1 MMKNNLTKK
10 LSLLALV
17 LLSACNAKTDKNKQN
32 RMDNIKAPDAEQIP
46 HELKMHGE
54 TRIDNYYWMRLSD
67 EQKEAEVKDE
77 QTKKV
82 YAYLEAENAYTK
94 VALKGTE
101 VFQESLYKEIIA
113 RIKQDDASV
122 PYFKNGYWYNT
133 RYEEGKEYPIY
144 CRRKGSLEAKEEV
157 MLNANELA
165 KGLAYFDLGSMS
177 VSPDNKI
184 LAYATDTLSR
194 RVYTVYFKNLETGEL
209 YKDVIK
215 GTTGSLAWANDNKTL
230 FYCKSN
236 ELTLLSEKI
245 YRHKLGTGQEADVMV
260 YHEKDPTY
268 YIGVYRSKS
277 DKYIIIYNNST
288 LSSDYWMLET
298 DKPEGQFRQF
308 APREASHEYDIT
320 HFENKF
326 YVRTNWNAQNFRLM
340 EVEEGKTADKK
351 AWKEVIAHRSEVY
364 LEDIDVFNKYLVLA
378 ERSKGL
384 MNFRVRNQK
393 DGSEH
398 YVAFEEEA
406 YTASI
411 GVNTDM
417 ASELLRF
424 EYSSLTTPN
433 TTYDYNMSTKERS
446 LKKRQEVVGGHNPDN
461 YETKRLYATARD
473 GKKIPISIVYKKG
486 FHKDGKAPLLL
497 YAYGAYGITVDPYFS
512 STRLSLLDR
521 GFAFAIAHI
530 RGGQFLGRPWYDDG
544 KMQNKLNSFYD
555 FVDCAK
561 FLLQE
566 KYSSTDGL
574 FAMGGSAGGLLMGG
588 VVNFAPELFKGVVA
602 QVPFVD
608 VITTMSDPTIP
619 LTTNEYD
626 EWGNPENKKD
636 YEYMKRYSPY
646 DNVTAKAYPNMLV
659 TTGLFDSQ
667 VQYWEPA
674 KWVAKLRDLK
684 TDKNLLLLHTN
695 MDAGHGGASGRF
707 QRYKE
712 VALEY
717 AFMFDL
723 MGIGK

>member
-1 MMKNNLTKK
+1 M
-10 LSLLALV
+10 LLA
-17 LLSACNAKTDKNKQN
+17 CNSNKNTHK
-32 RMDNIKAPDAEQIP
+32 MDVKAPIAEKIP
-46 HELKMHGE
+46 HELKIHGE

-67 EQKEAEVKDE
+67 EQKSAEKKDA
-77 QTKKV
+77 QTQKV
-82 YAYLEAENAYTK
+82 YDYLNAENDYCKAQMK
-94 VALKGTE
+94 HTE
-101 VFQESLYKEIIA
+101 AFQESLYKEMIG

-122 PYFKNGYWYNT
+122 PYFKNGYWYYT
-133 RYEEGKEYPIY
+133 RYAEGQEYAIY
-144 CRRKGSLEAKEEV
+144 CRKKGSLDNKEEI
-157 MLNANELA
+157 MLDGNQLA
-165 KGLAYFDLGSMS
+165 KGLAYFDLGAMA

-194 RVYTVYFKNLETGEL
+194 RVYSVYFKNLETGDL

-215 GTTGSLAWANDNKTL
+215 GTSGSMAWANDNKTL

-236 ELTLLSEKI
+236 EKTLLSEKI
-245 YRHKLGTGQEADVMV
+245 YRHKLGTEQKADVMV
-260 YHEKDPTY
+260 YHEKDPSY

-277 DKYIIIYNNST
+277 DKFIIIYNSST
-288 LSSDYWMLET
+288 LSSDYHLLET
-298 DKPEGQFRQF
+298 DKPEGSFRQF
-308 APREASHEYDIT
+308 AKREATHEYDIT

-340 EVEEGKTADKK
+340 EVPEDKTSDKN
-351 AWKEVIAHRSEVY
+351 AWKEVIAHRSDVY
-364 LEDIDVFNKYLVLA
+364 IESADVFKKYLVVE

-384 MNFRVRNQK
+384 VNLRIRNQG
-393 DGSEH
+393 DGKEH
-398 YVAFEEEA
+398 YVEFKEEA
-406 YTASI
+406 YTVGM

-417 ASELLRF
+417 NSELLRF
-424 EYSSLTTPN
+424 DYSSLTTPN
-433 TTYDYNMSTKERS
+433 STYDYNMASKERT
-446 LKKRQEVVGGHNPDN
+446 LKKRQEVVGGHNPDD

-486 FHKDGKAPLLL
+486 FNKNGKAPLLL
-497 YAYGAYGITVDPYFS
+497 YAYGAYGVTIDPYFS
-512 STRLSLLDR
+512 PTRLSLLDR

-530 RGGQFLGRPWYDDG
+530 RGGQFLGRAWYEDG

-555 FVDCAK
+555 FIDCAK
-561 FLLQE
+561 FLLEE
-566 KYSSTDGL
+566 KYSNKDAL

-588 VVNFAPELFKGVVA
+588 VANMAPELFKGIVA

-608 VITTMSDPTIP
+608 VLTTMSDPSIP

-626 EWGNPENKKD
+626 EWGNPENKEA

-646 DNVTAKAYPNMLV
+646 DKVEKKAYTNMLV

-674 KWVAKLRDLK
+674 KWVAKLRDYK
-684 TDKNLLLLHTN
+684 TDNNLLLFKTN
-695 MDAGHGGASGRF
+695 MDAGHGGSSGRF

-723 MGIGK
+723 VGVKE

>member
-1 MMKNNLTKK
+1 MESNNINLI
-10 LSLLALV
+10 LGISIFLLLA
-17 LLSACNAKTDKNKQN
+17 CNSNKNTHK
-32 RMDNIKAPDAEQIP
+32 MDVKAPIAEKIP
-46 HELKMHGE
+46 HELKIHGE

-67 EQKEAEVKDE
+67 EQKSAEKKDA
-77 QTKKV
+77 QTQKV
-82 YAYLEAENAYTK
+82 YDYLNAENDYCKAQMK
-94 VALKGTE
+94 HTE
-101 VFQESLYKEIIA
+101 AFQESLYKEMIG
-113 RIKQDDASV
+113 RVKQDDASV
-122 PYFKNGYWYNT
+122 PYFKNGYWYYT
-133 RYEEGKEYPIY
+133 RYAEGQEYAIY
-144 CRRKGSLEAKEEV
+144 CRKKGSLDNKEEI
-157 MLNANELA
+157 MLDGNQLA
-165 KGLAYFDLGSMS
+165 KGLAYFDLGAMA

-194 RVYTVYFKNLETGEL
+194 RVYSVYFKNLETGDL

-215 GTTGSLAWANDNKTL
+215 GTSGSMAWANDNKTL

-236 ELTLLSEKI
+236 EKTLLSEKI
-245 YRHKLGTGQEADVMV
+245 YRHKLGTEQKADVMV
-260 YHEKDPTY
+260 YHEKDPSY

-277 DKYIIIYNNST
+277 DKFIIVYNSST
-288 LSSDYWMLET
+288 LSSDYHLLET
-298 DKPEGQFRQF
+298 DKPEGSFRQF
-308 APREASHEYDIT
+308 AKREATHEYDIT

-340 EVEEGKTADKK
+340 EVPEDKTSDKN
-351 AWKEVIAHRSEVY
+351 AWKEVIAHRSDVY
-364 LEDIDVFNKYLVLA
+364 IESADVFKKYLVVE

-384 MNFRVRNQK
+384 VNLRIRNQG
-393 DGSEH
+393 DGKEH
-398 YVAFEEEA
+398 YVEFKEEA
-406 YTASI
+406 YTVGM

-417 ASELLRF
+417 NSELLRF
-424 EYSSLTTPN
+424 DYSSLTTPN
-433 TTYDYNMSTKERS
+433 STYDYNMASKERT
-446 LKKRQEVVGGHNPDN
+446 LKKRQEVVGGHNPDD

-486 FHKDGKAPLLL
+486 FNKNGKAPLLL
-497 YAYGAYGITVDPYFS
+497 YAYGAYGVTIDPYFS

-530 RGGQFLGRPWYDDG
+530 RGGQFLGRAWYEDG

-555 FVDCAK
+555 FIDCAK
-561 FLLQE
+561 FLLEE
-566 KYSSTDGL
+566 KYSNKDAL

-588 VVNFAPELFKGVVA
+588 VANMAPELFKGIVA

-608 VITTMSDPTIP
+608 VLTTMSDPSIP

-626 EWGNPENKKD
+626 EWGNPENKEA

-646 DNVTAKAYPNMLV
+646 DKVEKKAYTNMLV

-674 KWVAKLRDLK
+674 KWVAKLRDYK
-684 TDKNLLLLHTN
+684 TDNNLLLFKTN
-695 MDAGHGGASGRF
+695 MDAGHGGSSGRF

-723 MGIGK
+723 VGVRK

>member
-1 MMKNNLTKK
+1 MKSNNINLIMG
-10 LSLLALV
+10 LSIFILM
-17 LLSACNAKTDKNKQN
+17 ACNSNKNTHK
-32 RMDNIKAPDAEQIP
+32 MDIKAPIAEKIP
-46 HELKMHGE
+46 HELKIHGE

-67 EQKEAEVKDE
+67 EQKSAEKKDA
-77 QTKKV
+77 QTQKV
-82 YAYLEAENAYTK
+82 YDYLNAENDYCNAQMK
-94 VALKGTE
+94 HTE
-101 VFQESLYKEIIA
+101 AFQESLYKEMIG

-122 PYFKNGYWYNT
+122 PYFKNGYWYYT
-133 RYEEGKEYPIY
+133 RYAEGQEYAIY
-144 CRRKGSLEAKEEV
+144 CRKKGSLDNKEEI
-157 MLNANELA
+157 MLDGNQLA
-165 KGLAYFDLGSMS
+165 KGLAYFDLGAMA

-194 RVYTVYFKNLETGEL
+194 RVYSVYFKNLETGEL

-215 GTTGSLAWANDNKTL
+215 GTSGSMAWANDNQTL

-236 ELTLLSEKI
+236 EKTLLSEKI
-245 YRHKLGTGQEADVMV
+245 NRHKLGTEQKADVMV
-260 YHEKDPTY
+260 YHEKDPSY

-277 DKYIIIYNNST
+277 DKFIIIYNSST
-288 LSSDYWMLET
+288 LSSDYQLLET
-298 DKPEGQFRQF
+298 DKPEGSFRQF
-308 APREASHEYDIT
+308 AKREATHEYDIT

-340 EVEEGKTADKK
+340 EVPEDKTSDKN
-351 AWKEVIAHRSEVY
+351 AWKEVIAHRSDVY
-364 LEDIDVFNKYLVLA
+364 IESADDFKKYLVVE

-384 MNFRVRNQK
+384 VNLRIRNQG
-393 DGSEH
+393 DGKEH
-398 YVAFEEEA
+398 YVEFKEEA
-406 YTASI
+406 YTVGM
-411 GVNTDM
+411 GVNTDLN
-417 ASELLRF
+417 SELLRF
-424 EYSSLTTPN
+424 DYSSLTTPN
-433 TTYDYNMSTKERS
+433 STYDYNMASKERT
-446 LKKRQEVVGGHNPDN
+446 LKKRQEVVGGHNPDD

-486 FHKDGKAPLLL
+486 FNKNGKAPLLL
-497 YAYGAYGITVDPYFS
+497 YAYGAYGITIDPYFS

-530 RGGQFLGRPWYDDG
+530 RGGQFLGRAWYEDG

-555 FVDCAK
+555 FIDCAK
-561 FLLQE
+561 FLLEE
-566 KYSSTDGL
+566 KYSNKDAL

-588 VVNFAPELFKGVVA
+588 VANMASELFKGIVA

-608 VITTMSDPTIP
+608 VLTTMSDPSIP

-626 EWGNPENKKD
+626 EWGNPENKEA

-646 DNVTAKAYPNMLV
+646 DKVEKKAYTNMLV

-674 KWVAKLRDLK
+674 KWVAKLRDYK
-684 TDKNLLLLHTN
+684 TDNNLLLFKTN
-695 MDAGHGGASGRF
+695 MDAGHGGSSGRF
-707 QRYKE
+707 KRYRE

-723 MGIGK
+723 VGVKK

>member
-1 MMKNNLTKK
+1 MKSNNTNLILG
-10 LSLLALV
+10 LSIFLFM
-17 LLSACNAKTDKNKQN
+17 ACNSNKNTHK
-32 RMDNIKAPDAEQIP
+32 MDVKAPIAEKIP
-46 HELKMHGE
+46 HELKIHGE

-67 EQKEAEVKDE
+67 EQKSAEKKDA
-77 QTKKV
+77 QTQKV
-82 YAYLEAENAYTK
+82 YDYLNAENDYCKAQMK
-94 VALKGTE
+94 HTE
-101 VFQESLYKEIIA
+101 AFQESLYKEMIG

-122 PYFKNGYWYNT
+122 PYFKNGYWYYT
-133 RYEEGKEYPIY
+133 RYAEGQEYAIY
-144 CRRKGSLEAKEEV
+144 CRKKGSLDNKEEI
-157 MLNANELA
+157 MLDGNQLA
-165 KGLAYFDLGSMS
+165 KGLAYFDLGAMA

-194 RVYTVYFKNLETGEL
+194 RVYSVYFKNLETGDL

-215 GTTGSLAWANDNKTL
+215 GTSGSMAWANDNKTL

-236 ELTLLSEKI
+236 EKTLLSEKI
-245 YRHKLGTGQEADVMV
+245 YRHKLGTEQKADVMV
-260 YHEKDPTY
+260 YHEKDPSY

-277 DKYIIIYNNST
+277 DKFIIVYNSST
-288 LSSDYWMLET
+288 LSSDYHLLET
-298 DKPEGQFRQF
+298 DKPEGSFRQF
-308 APREASHEYDIT
+308 AKREATHEYDIT

-340 EVEEGKTADKK
+340 EVPEDKTSDKN
-351 AWKEVIAHRSEVY
+351 AWKEVIAHRSDVY
-364 LEDIDVFNKYLVLA
+364 IESADVFKKYLVVE

-384 MNFRVRNQK
+384 VNLRIRNQG
-393 DGSEH
+393 DGKEH
-398 YVAFEEEA
+398 YVEFKEEA
-406 YTASI
+406 YTVGM
-411 GVNTDM
+411 GVNTDLN
-417 ASELLRF
+417 SELLRF
-424 EYSSLTTPN
+424 DYSSLTTPN
-433 TTYDYNMSTKERS
+433 STYDYNMANKERT
-446 LKKRQEVVGGHNPDN
+446 LKKRQDVVGGHNPDD

-486 FHKDGKAPLLL
+486 FNKNGKAPLLL
-497 YAYGAYGITVDPYFS
+497 YAYGAYGVTIDPYFS

-530 RGGQFLGRPWYDDG
+530 RGGQFLGRAWYEDG

-555 FVDCAK
+555 FIDCAK
-561 FLLQE
+561 FLLEE
-566 KYSSTDGL
+566 KYSNKDAL

-588 VVNFAPELFKGVVA
+588 VANMAPELFKGIVA

-608 VITTMSDPTIP
+608 VLTTMSDPSIP

-626 EWGNPENKKD
+626 EWGNPENKEA

-646 DNVTAKAYPNMLV
+646 DKVEKKAYTNMLV

-674 KWVAKLRDLK
+674 KWVAKLRDYK
-684 TDKNLLLLHTN
+684 TDNNLLLFKTN
-695 MDAGHGGASGRF
+695 MDAGHGGSSGRF

-723 MGIGK
+723 VGVKE

>member
-1 MMKNNLTKK
+1 
-10 LSLLALV
+10 
-17 LLSACNAKTDKNKQN
+17 
-32 RMDNIKAPDAEQIP
+32 MDVKAPIAEKIP
-46 HELKMHGE
+46 HELKIHGE

-67 EQKEAEVKDE
+67 EQKSAEKKDA
-77 QTKKV
+77 QTQKV
-82 YAYLEAENAYTK
+82 YDYLNAENDYCKAQMK
-94 VALKGTE
+94 HTE
-101 VFQESLYKEIIA
+101 AFQESLYKEMIG

-122 PYFKNGYWYNT
+122 PYFKNGYWYYT
-133 RYEEGKEYPIY
+133 RYAEGQEYAIY
-144 CRRKGSLEAKEEV
+144 CRKKGSLDNKEEI
-157 MLNANELA
+157 MLDGNQLA
-165 KGLAYFDLGSMS
+165 KGLAYFDLGAMA

-194 RVYTVYFKNLETGEL
+194 RVYSVYFKNLETGDL

-215 GTTGSLAWANDNKTL
+215 GTSGSMAWANDNKTL

-236 ELTLLSEKI
+236 EKTLLSEKI
-245 YRHKLGTGQEADVMV
+245 YRHKLGTEQKADVMV
-260 YHEKDPTY
+260 YHEKDPSY

-277 DKYIIIYNNST
+277 DKFIIVYNSST
-288 LSSDYWMLET
+288 LSSDYHLLET
-298 DKPEGQFRQF
+298 DKPEGSFRQF
-308 APREASHEYDIT
+308 AKREATHEYDIT

-340 EVEEGKTADKK
+340 EVPEDKTSDKN
-351 AWKEVIAHRSEVY
+351 AWKEVIAHRSDVY
-364 LEDIDVFNKYLVLA
+364 IESADVFKKYLVVE

-384 MNFRVRNQK
+384 VNLRIRNQG
-393 DGSEH
+393 DGKEH
-398 YVAFEEEA
+398 YVEFKEEA
-406 YTASI
+406 YTVGM

-417 ASELLRF
+417 NSELLRF
-424 EYSSLTTPN
+424 DYSSLTTPN
-433 TTYDYNMSTKERS
+433 STYDYNMASKERT
-446 LKKRQEVVGGHNPDN
+446 LKKRQEVVGGHNPDD

-486 FHKDGKAPLLL
+486 FNKNGKAPLLL
-497 YAYGAYGITVDPYFS
+497 YAYGAYGVTIDPYFS
-512 STRLSLLDR
+512 PTRLSLLDR

-530 RGGQFLGRPWYDDG
+530 RGGQFLGRAWYEDG

-555 FVDCAK
+555 FIDCAK
-561 FLLQE
+561 FLLEE
-566 KYSSTDGL
+566 KYSNKDAL

-588 VVNFAPELFKGVVA
+588 VANMAPELFKGIVA

-608 VITTMSDPTIP
+608 VLTTMSDPSIP

-626 EWGNPENKKD
+626 EWGNPENKEA

-646 DNVTAKAYPNMLV
+646 DKVEKKAYTNMLV

-674 KWVAKLRDLK
+674 KWVAKLRDYK
-684 TDKNLLLLHTN
+684 TDNNLLLFKTN
-695 MDAGHGGASGRF
+695 MDAGHGGSSGRF

-723 MGIGK
+723 VGVKE

>member
-1 MMKNNLTKK
+1 MKSNNINLILG
-10 LSLLALV
+10 LSIFMLLA
-17 LLSACNAKTDKNKQN
+17 CNSNKNTHK
-32 RMDNIKAPDAEQIP
+32 MDVKAPIAEKIP
-46 HELKMHGE
+46 HELKIHGE

-67 EQKEAEVKDE
+67 EQKSAEKKDA
-77 QTKKV
+77 QTQKV
-82 YAYLEAENAYTK
+82 YDYLNAENDYCKAQMK
-94 VALKGTE
+94 HTE
-101 VFQESLYKEIIA
+101 AFQESLYKEMIG

-122 PYFKNGYWYNT
+122 PYFKNGYWYYT
-133 RYEEGKEYPIY
+133 RYAEGQEYAIY
-144 CRRKGSLEAKEEV
+144 CRKKGSLDNKEEI
-157 MLNANELA
+157 MLDGNQLA
-165 KGLAYFDLGSMS
+165 KGLAYFDLGAMA

-194 RVYTVYFKNLETGEL
+194 RVYSVYFKNLETGDL

-215 GTTGSLAWANDNKTL
+215 GTSGSMAWANDNKTL

-236 ELTLLSEKI
+236 EKTLLSEKI
-245 YRHKLGTGQEADVMV
+245 YRHKLGTEQKGDVMV
-260 YHEKDPTY
+260 YHEKDPSY

-277 DKYIIIYNNST
+277 DKFIIIYNSST
-288 LSSDYWMLET
+288 LSSDYHLLET
-298 DKPEGQFRQF
+298 DKPEGSFRQF
-308 APREASHEYDIT
+308 AKREATHEYDIT

-340 EVEEGKTADKK
+340 EVPEDKTSDKN
-351 AWKEVIAHRSEVY
+351 AWKEVIAHRSDVY
-364 LEDIDVFNKYLVLA
+364 IESADVFKKYLVVE

-384 MNFRVRNQK
+384 VNLRIRNQG
-393 DGSEH
+393 DGKEH
-398 YVAFEEEA
+398 YVEFKEEA
-406 YTASI
+406 YTVGM
-411 GVNTDM
+411 GVNTDIN
-417 ASELLRF
+417 SELLRF
-424 EYSSLTTPN
+424 DYSSLTTPN
-433 TTYDYNMSTKERS
+433 STYDYNMASKERT
-446 LKKRQEVVGGHNPDN
+446 LKKRQEVVGGHNPDD

-486 FHKDGKAPLLL
+486 FNKNGKAPLLL
-497 YAYGAYGITVDPYFS
+497 YAYGAYGVTIDPYFS

-530 RGGQFLGRPWYDDG
+530 RGGQFLGRAWYEDG

-555 FVDCAK
+555 FIDCAK
-561 FLLQE
+561 FLLEE
-566 KYSSTDGL
+566 KYSNKDAL

-588 VVNFAPELFKGVVA
+588 VANMAPELFKGIVA

-608 VITTMSDPTIP
+608 VLTTMSDPSIP

-626 EWGNPENKKD
+626 EWGNPENKEA

-646 DNVTAKAYPNMLV
+646 DKVEKKAYTNMLV

-674 KWVAKLRDLK
+674 KWVAKLRDYK
-684 TDKNLLLLHTN
+684 TDNNLLLFKTN
-695 MDAGHGGASGRF
+695 MDAGHGGSSGRF

-723 MGIGK
+723 VGVRK

>member
-1 MMKNNLTKK
+1 MKSNNINLILG
-10 LSLLALV
+10 LSIFMLLA
-17 LLSACNAKTDKNKQN
+17 CNSNKNTHK
-32 RMDNIKAPDAEQIP
+32 MDVKAPIAEKIP
-46 HELKMHGE
+46 HELKIHGE

-67 EQKEAEVKDE
+67 EQKSAEKKDA
-77 QTKKV
+77 QTQKV
-82 YAYLEAENAYTK
+82 YDYLNAENDYCKAQMK
-94 VALKGTE
+94 HTE
-101 VFQESLYKEIIA
+101 AFQESLYKEMIG

-122 PYFKNGYWYNT
+122 PYFKNGYWYYT
-133 RYEEGKEYPIY
+133 RYAEGQEYAIY
-144 CRRKGSLEAKEEV
+144 CRKKGSLDNKEEI
-157 MLNANELA
+157 MLDGNQLA
-165 KGLAYFDLGSMS
+165 KGLAYFDLGAMA

-194 RVYTVYFKNLETGEL
+194 RVYSVYFKNLETGDL

-215 GTTGSLAWANDNKTL
+215 GTSGSMAWANDNKTL

-236 ELTLLSEKI
+236 EKTLLSEKI
-245 YRHKLGTGQEADVMV
+245 YRHKLGTEQKADVMV
-260 YHEKDPTY
+260 YHEKDPSY

-277 DKYIIIYNNST
+277 DKFIIIYNSST
-288 LSSDYWMLET
+288 LSSDYHLLET
-298 DKPEGQFRQF
+298 DKPEGSFRQF
-308 APREASHEYDIT
+308 AKREATHEYDIT

-340 EVEEGKTADKK
+340 EVPEDKTSDKN
-351 AWKEVIAHRSEVY
+351 AWKEVIAHRSDVY
-364 LEDIDVFNKYLVLA
+364 IESADVFKKYLVVE

-384 MNFRVRNQK
+384 VNLRIRNQG
-393 DGSEH
+393 DGKEH
-398 YVAFEEEA
+398 YVEFEEEA
-406 YTASI
+406 YTVGM
-411 GVNTDM
+411 GVNTDIN
-417 ASELLRF
+417 SELLRF
-424 EYSSLTTPN
+424 DYSSLTTPN
-433 TTYDYNMSTKERS
+433 STYDYNMASKERT
-446 LKKRQEVVGGHNPDN
+446 LKKRQEVVGGHNPDD

-486 FHKDGKAPLLL
+486 FNKNGKAPLLL
-497 YAYGAYGITVDPYFS
+497 YAYGAYGVTIDPYFS

-530 RGGQFLGRPWYDDG
+530 RGGQFLGRAWYEDG

-555 FVDCAK
+555 FIDCAK
-561 FLLQE
+561 FLLEE
-566 KYSSTDGL
+566 KYSNKDAL

-588 VVNFAPELFKGVVA
+588 VANMAPELFKGIVA

-608 VITTMSDPTIP
+608 VLTTMSDPSIP

-626 EWGNPENKKD
+626 EWGNPENKEA

-646 DNVTAKAYPNMLV
+646 DKVEKKAYTNMLV

-674 KWVAKLRDLK
+674 KWVAKLRDYK
-684 TDKNLLLLHTN
+684 TDNNLLLFKTN
-695 MDAGHGGASGRF
+695 MDAGHGGSSGRF

-723 MGIGK
+723 VGVRK

>member
-1 MMKNNLTKK
+1 MKSNNINLILG
-10 LSLLALV
+10 LSIFMLLA
-17 LLSACNAKTDKNKQN
+17 CNSNKNTHK
-32 RMDNIKAPDAEQIP
+32 MDVKAPIAEKIP
-46 HELKMHGE
+46 HELKIHGE

-67 EQKEAEVKDE
+67 EQKSAEKKDA
-77 QTKKV
+77 QTQKV
-82 YAYLEAENAYTK
+82 YDYLNAENDYCKAQMK
-94 VALKGTE
+94 HTE
-101 VFQESLYKEIIA
+101 AFQESLYKEMIG

-122 PYFKNGYWYNT
+122 PYFKNGYWYYT
-133 RYEEGKEYPIY
+133 RYAEGQEYAIY
-144 CRRKGSLEAKEEV
+144 CRKKGSLDNKEEI
-157 MLNANELA
+157 MLDGNQLA
-165 KGLAYFDLGSMS
+165 KGLAYFDLGAMA

-194 RVYTVYFKNLETGEL
+194 RVYSVYFKNLETGDL

-215 GTTGSLAWANDNKTL
+215 GTSGSMAWANDNKTL

-236 ELTLLSEKI
+236 EKTLLSEKI
-245 YRHKLGTGQEADVMV
+245 YRHKLGTEQKADVMV
-260 YHEKDPTY
+260 YHEKDPSY

-277 DKYIIIYNNST
+277 DKFIIVYNSST
-288 LSSDYWMLET
+288 LSSDYHLLET
-298 DKPEGQFRQF
+298 DKPEGSFRQF
-308 APREASHEYDIT
+308 AKREATHEYDIT

-340 EVEEGKTADKK
+340 EVPEDKTSDKN
-351 AWKEVIAHRSEVY
+351 AWKEVIAHRSDVY
-364 LEDIDVFNKYLVLA
+364 IESADVFKKYLVVE

-384 MNFRVRNQK
+384 VNLRIRNQG
-393 DGSEH
+393 DGKEH
-398 YVAFEEEA
+398 YVEFKEEA
-406 YTASI
+406 YTVGM

-417 ASELLRF
+417 NSELLRF
-424 EYSSLTTPN
+424 DYSSLTTPN
-433 TTYDYNMSTKERS
+433 STYDYNMASKERT
-446 LKKRQEVVGGHNPDN
+446 LKKRQEVVGGHNPDD

-486 FHKDGKAPLLL
+486 FNKNGKAPLLL
-497 YAYGAYGITVDPYFS
+497 YAYGAYGVTIDPYFS
-512 STRLSLLDR
+512 PTRLSLLDR

-530 RGGQFLGRPWYDDG
+530 RGGQFLGRAWYEDG

-555 FVDCAK
+555 FIDCAK
-561 FLLQE
+561 FLLEE
-566 KYSSTDGL
+566 KYSNKDAL

-588 VVNFAPELFKGVVA
+588 VANMAPELFKGIVA

-608 VITTMSDPTIP
+608 VLTTMSDPSIP

-626 EWGNPENKKD
+626 EWGNPENKEA

-646 DNVTAKAYPNMLV
+646 DKVEKKAYTNMLV

-674 KWVAKLRDLK
+674 KWVAKLRDYK
-684 TDKNLLLLHTN
+684 TDNNLLLFKTN
-695 MDAGHGGASGRF
+695 MDAGHGGSSGRF

-723 MGIGK
+723 VGVKE

>member
-1 MMKNNLTKK
+1 MKLTISTISLG
-10 LSLLALV
+10 LSIFLLLA
-17 LLSACNAKTDKNKQN
+17 CNSNKNTHK
-32 RMDNIKAPDAEQIP
+32 MDVKAPIAEKIP
-46 HELKMHGE
+46 HELKIHGE

-67 EQKEAEVKDE
+67 EQKSAEKKDA
-77 QTKKV
+77 QTQKV
-82 YAYLEAENAYTK
+82 YDYLNAENDYCKAQMK
-94 VALKGTE
+94 HTE
-101 VFQESLYKEIIA
+101 AFQESLYKEMIG

-122 PYFKNGYWYNT
+122 PYFKNGYWYYT
-133 RYEEGKEYPIY
+133 RYAEGQEYAIY
-144 CRRKGSLEAKEEV
+144 CRKKGSLDNKEEI
-157 MLNANELA
+157 MLDGNQLA
-165 KGLAYFDLGSMS
+165 KGLAYFDLGAMA

-194 RVYTVYFKNLETGEL
+194 RVYSVYFKNLETGDL

-215 GTTGSLAWANDNKTL
+215 GTSGSMAWANDNKTL

-236 ELTLLSEKI
+236 EKTLLSEKI
-245 YRHKLGTGQEADVMV
+245 YRHKLGTEQKADVMV
-260 YHEKDPTY
+260 YHEKDPSY

-277 DKYIIIYNNST
+277 DKFIIIYNSST
-288 LSSDYWMLET
+288 LSSDYHLLET
-298 DKPEGQFRQF
+298 DKPEGSFRQF
-308 APREASHEYDIT
+308 AKREATHEYDIT

-340 EVEEGKTADKK
+340 EVPEDKTSDKN
-351 AWKEVIAHRSEVY
+351 AWKEVIAHRSDVY
-364 LEDIDVFNKYLVLA
+364 IESADVFKKYLVVE

-384 MNFRVRNQK
+384 VNLRIRNQG
-393 DGSEH
+393 DGKEH
-398 YVAFEEEA
+398 YVEFEEEA
-406 YTASI
+406 YTVGM
-411 GVNTDM
+411 GVNTDIN
-417 ASELLRF
+417 SELLRF
-424 EYSSLTTPN
+424 DYSSLTTPN
-433 TTYDYNMSTKERS
+433 STYDYNMASKERT
-446 LKKRQEVVGGHNPDN
+446 LKKRQEVVGGHNPDD

-486 FHKDGKAPLLL
+486 FNKNGKAPLLL
-497 YAYGAYGITVDPYFS
+497 YAYGAYGVTIDPYFS
-512 STRLSLLDR
+512 PTRLSLLDR

-530 RGGQFLGRPWYDDG
+530 RGGQFLGRAWYEDG

-555 FVDCAK
+555 FIDCAK
-561 FLLQE
+561 FLLEE
-566 KYSSTDGL
+566 KYSNKDAL

-588 VVNFAPELFKGVVA
+588 VANMAPELFKGIVA

-608 VITTMSDPTIP
+608 VLTTMSDPSIP

-626 EWGNPENKKD
+626 EWGNPENKEA

-646 DNVTAKAYPNMLV
+646 DKVEKKSYTNMLV

-674 KWVAKLRDLK
+674 KWVAKLRDYK
-684 TDKNLLLLHTN
+684 TDNNLLLFKTN
-695 MDAGHGGASGRF
+695 MDAGHGGSSGRF

-723 MGIGK
+723 VGVKK